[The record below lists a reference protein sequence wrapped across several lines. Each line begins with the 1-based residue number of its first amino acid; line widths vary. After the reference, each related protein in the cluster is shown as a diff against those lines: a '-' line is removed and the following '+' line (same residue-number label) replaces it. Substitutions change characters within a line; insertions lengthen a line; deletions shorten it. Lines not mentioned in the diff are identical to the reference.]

1 MTPPAMVATDFPAAT
16 LPVNVTAA
24 MFESSISG
32 FKSLDDNSAVR
43 KRLLG
48 KPASLKIS
56 SSANAH
62 PGTLDACFKTP
73 PLPAIR
79 CGAANRMTCQNGK
92 FHGMTARMTPRGLK
106 VANALGG
113 APGPEYPAL
122 ISRCLG
128 LRKPS
133 DASAK

>member
-1 MTPPAMVATDFPAAT
+1 MAATDFPAAT

-24 MFESSISG
+24 MFGSSMSG
-32 FKSLDDNSAVR
+32 FKSLDDSSAVR
-43 KRLLG
+43 KRLMG

-56 SSANAH
+56 SRANAH

-73 PLPAIR
+73 PFPAIR
-79 CGAANRMTCQNGK
+79 CGAANRMTCQKGK

-113 APGPEYPAL
+113 APGPEWPAL
-122 ISRCLG
+122 ISIGFGFRN
-128 LRKPS
+128 PS
-133 DASAK
+133 DASAKYSQHA